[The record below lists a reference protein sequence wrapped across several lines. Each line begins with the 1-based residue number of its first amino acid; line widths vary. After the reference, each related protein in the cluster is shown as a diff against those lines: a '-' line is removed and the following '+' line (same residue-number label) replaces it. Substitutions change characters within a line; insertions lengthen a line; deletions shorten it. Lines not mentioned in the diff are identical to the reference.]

1 MRGTLSYTKIPSL
14 PFIVFG
20 TWMKS
25 WYNLWTIELYIRYR
39 CERLGY
45 FKHIHLPRRCLP
57 PNFFYS
63 MPRSAR
69 WYSGDGIYGTVY
81 TESVSQWR
89 EASIICESSGEGNRS
104 SAAAALRLRLHRHS
118 SRFASSQHICI
129 AFRSLFNNPTYPLLL
144 RFSMP
149 SPLLLCCCHLIF
161 TAEIL
166 LFFLSSQAR
175 VIHWSRGC

>member
-14 PFIVFG
+14 PFKVFG

-25 WYNLWTIELYIRYR
+25 WYNLWTIDLYIRYR

-63 MPRSAR
+63 CPGLPVSIFWE
-69 WYSGDGIYGTVY
+69 WYIRYRILQN
-81 TESVSQWR
+81 VSQWR

-104 SAAAALRLRLHRHS
+104 SAAAALRLRVHRHS
-118 SRFASSQHICI
+118 SRFASSNTFALPFAHSPT
-129 AFRSLFNNPTYPLLL
+129 AKPTRSSSGFQCRLISCFVVAISSSLP
-144 RFSMP
+144 RF
-149 SPLLLCCCHLIF
+149 F
-161 TAEIL
+161 
-166 LFFLSSQAR
+166 SS
-175 VIHWSRGC
+175 S